1 MNSKLSKFYLLSFLL
16 FSLANLSL
24 HSATQQQAKGSIS
37 GRVIDAQGTPVYPAT
52 ISIEGLTIGAYTNEN
67 GEYKLENIPS
77 GKQTITI
84 SGIGVKPKKT
94 AITVIANKTTEILD
108 IEVDNSVSL
117 SEVSVIG
124 KSEARK
130 QQEQAFAITV
140 LDLKRAQVIS
150 IPLNRLLNNVS
161 GVRVRQDGGVGSNY
175 NFSLN
180 GFSGNQ
186 VKFFLDGIPM
196 DNFGP
201 SFNLNNISTNMAER
215 VEVYKGVLPVS
226 LGADALGGAVN
237 IVSRKDANYLDA
249 SYAIGSFNT
258 HRAAI
263 NGAYTD
269 SKTGFTVRAN
279 AFYNYSDNNY
289 KVFAPIKDLNT
300 NKIIDNRWVKR
311 FHDNYE
317 AGGIRLESGIT
328 NKSYADYLLA
338 GVIVSKNDK
347 DVQTGATMDA
357 VYGGVKVKSES
368 LIPSIRYKKDDLFTE
383 GLSASFY
390 GAYNSVNTFNIDTIS
405 RSYNWLGE
413 SIKDST
419 RGERA
424 YTDSEIKNREWL
436 STANVSYML
445 DTHQSITLNHVFSSI
460 NRKIHDKVD
469 PENESN
475 KIPQKL
481 TKNVTGLGWQI
492 KYDRW
497 NANVFGKLYNT
508 NSSTYKRLDEYTE
521 NARLEKVKDSKTY
534 FGYGAATTFFIL
546 PKLQAKLSYE
556 QAYRLPE
563 STEMFGDGLIQQR
576 NPDLKAES
584 SDNVNLGIAYEQH
597 LNNEHILYFETNLI
611 YRNTKDFILKG
622 VSLTTDPTTAYENL
636 GKVLTKGIEGGV
648 KYRWKNLL
656 HAGVNVTYQSIIDNQ
671 QFEKNS
677 GSLVGEGIFEH
688 ISYKER
694 LPNIPYFFA
703 NGDAGVLFQNVIIKN
718 SELTLDY
725 LFDYVQKYYLSFPGL
740 GAKASKKVIPQQ
752 MSHDIAL
759 GYTLENGKYGFVLEC
774 TNITN
779 EKLYDNYRLQKP
791 GRAFN
796 FKVRYFLR

>member
-1 MNSKLSKFYLLSFLL
+1 MNSKLSKFYFFSILLLSLT
-16 FSLANLSL
+16 NLSL
-24 HSATQQQAKGSIS
+24 HSATQQQAKGGIT
-37 GRVIDAQGTPVYPAT
+37 GRVIDAQQKPVYPAT
-52 ISIEGLTIGAYTNEN
+52 LSIEGIAIGAYTDEN
-67 GEYKLENIPS
+67 GEYKLESIPA
-77 GKQTITI
+77 GKRILVI
-84 SGIGVKPKKT
+84 SGIGVKSKKT
-94 AITVIANKTTEILD
+94 PITVIANKTIRIVD

-117 SEVSVIG
+117 NEVSVLG

-140 LDLKRAQVIS
+140 LDLKRAQAIS

-258 HRAAI
+258 HRAAL
-263 NGAYTD
+263 NGAHTD
-269 SKTGFTVRAN
+269 AKTGFTVRAN

-289 KVFAPIKDLNT
+289 KVYAPIKDLNT
-300 NKIIDNRWVKR
+300 NKIIDNQWVKR
-311 FHDNYE
+311 FHDNYQ

-328 NKSYADYLLA
+328 NKSYADYLLL
-338 GVIVSKNDK
+338 GLILSKNDK

-357 VYGGVKVKSES
+357 VYGGVKAKSES
-368 LIPSIRYKKDDLFTE
+368 MIPSIRYKKDNLFTD
-383 GLSASFY
+383 GLTASFY
-390 GAYNSVNTFNIDTIS
+390 GAYNIVNEYTIDTLA
-405 RSYNWLGE
+405 RKYNWLGDY
-413 SIKDST
+413 INIATK
-419 RGERA
+419 GEISGKARDA
-424 YTDSEIKNREWL
+424 KIKNREWL
-436 STANVSYML
+436 GTANISYML
-445 DTHQSITLNHVFSSI
+445 DTHQSITLNNVFSSTDREI
-460 NRKIHDKVD
+460 YDKAD
-469 PENESN
+469 PNNKSN
-475 KIPQKL
+475 NIPQKL
-481 TKNVTGLGWQI
+481 NKNITGLGWQI

-497 NANVFGKLYNT
+497 NVNVFGKLYHL
-508 NSSTYKRLDEYTE
+508 NSSTYKILDQFTTTE
-521 NARLEKVKDSKTY
+521 RLEKIKDNKNN
-534 FGYGAATTFFIL
+534 FGYGAAGTFFIL

-556 QAYRLPE
+556 HAYRLPE
-563 STEMFGDGLIQQR
+563 SYEMFGDGLNQTR
-576 NPDLKAES
+576 NPDLKPEN
-584 SDNVNLGIAYEQH
+584 SDNVNLGIIYEQH
-597 LNNEHILYFETNLI
+597 LNEHILYFETNLI
-611 YRNTKDFILKG
+611 YRSTQNFILKE
-622 VSLTTDPTTAYENL
+622 LTVASATNKYTNL

-656 HAGVNVTYQSIIDNQ
+656 HAGVNVTYQDITDNQ
-671 QFEKNS
+671 KYEQNT
-677 GSLVGEGIFEH
+677 GSYVGEGITEN
-688 ISYKER
+688 ITYKER
-694 LPNIPYFFA
+694 LPNIPYFFI
-703 NGDAGVLFQNVIIKN
+703 NGDAGIQFQNVFTKN
-718 SELTLDY
+718 SELT
-725 LFDYVQKYYLSFPGL
+725 FDYFFDFVHEYYLSFPGL

-759 GYTLENGKYGFVLEC
+759 GYTLGNGKYGFVLEC
-774 TNITN
+774 TNLTD

-796 FKVRYFLR
+796 FKVRYFLK